1 MDSDEL
7 NSEMIKMT
15 YIVPEEYK
23 NMRNII
29 GKEFWNA
36 NQGREVGVPG
46 CVLHHRKVELLRWVL
61 HHEEYSYSV
70 R

>member
-1 MDSDEL
+1 MH
-7 NSEMIKMT
+7 
-15 YIVPEEYK
+15 
-23 NMRNII
+23 NII

-70 R
+70 RWLHLAGCMQGTGGQ